1 LNQCSALPVNVTVN
15 VSPVPV
21 AGFITN
27 PQIFDDY
34 GQSVDFLNTSLYAD
48 SYDWDFGDG
57 FTSDLFQPTHY
68 FQNITE
74 DGMLVTLT
82 AYNSAGCQDT
92 FSYVIE
98 RADELIYYVP
108 NSFTPDA
115 NGRNDVFQPVF
126 TEGFDPYSFRMLIFN
141 RWGQIVFESQDATIG
156 WEGTYGTG
164 ADIFK
169 CQDGVYT
176 WQIEFRRLEND
187 EIIYLDGH
195 VTLIK

>member
-1 LNQCSALPVNVTVN
+1 
-15 VSPVPV
+15 
-21 AGFITN
+21 
-27 PQIFDDY
+27 
-34 GQSVDFLNTSLYAD
+34 
-48 SYDWDFGDG
+48 
-57 FTSDLFQPTHY
+57 
-68 FQNITE
+68 
-74 DGMLVTLT
+74 
-82 AYNSAGCQDT
+82 
-92 FSYVIE
+92 
-98 RADELIYYVP
+98 
-108 NSFTPDA
+108 
-115 NGRNDVFQPVF
+115 
-126 TEGFDPYSFRMLIFN
+126 MLIFN

>member
-1 LNQCSALPVNVTVN
+1 
-15 VSPVPV
+15 
-21 AGFITN
+21 
-27 PQIFDDY
+27 
-34 GQSVDFLNTSLYAD
+34 
-48 SYDWDFGDG
+48 
-57 FTSDLFQPTHY
+57 
-68 FQNITE
+68 
-74 DGMLVTLT
+74 MLVILT